1 MQITPTPLPPIL
13 PRILLLLTFVTG
25 IVDSVSVLALGR
37 VFTANMTGNIVVIGF
52 AMAGVPEFSL
62 PRSIT
67 ALAGFL
73 AGAVVGGRLGSLMS
87 QKSRERWVRVA
98 VFCEAIL
105 LLLAGLAS
113 EGFEIA
119 QATPSM
125 RIYSII
131 VLTAIAMGL
140 RNATVR
146 RLAVPDLTTTVLT
159 LTVTGIAADS
169 SLAGG
174 NNPRVGYRLASIFL
188 MLLGAASG
196 ATLLRFGPAAPLLL
210 SGVLVLVSV
219 ALLSL
224 ETKKDTSL
232 KPVNVGL

>member
-1 MQITPTPLPPIL
+1 MQITPTPLP
-13 PRILLLLTFVTG
+13 RILFLLTFVTG

-37 VFTANMTGNIVVIGF
+37 VFTANMTGNIVFIGF
-52 AMAGVPEFSL
+52 AMAGVPGFSL
-62 PRSIT
+62 PHSIT

-105 LLLAGLAS
+105 LLLAGFAL
-113 EGFEIA
+113 EGLEIA
-119 QATPSM
+119 EATPSM

-174 NNPRVGYRLASIFL
+174 NNPRVGYRLAAIFL

-196 ATLLRFGPAAPLLL
+196 ALLLRLGTAVPLFFSVL
-210 SGVLVLVSV
+210 LVLACVGI
-219 ALLSL
+219 LSAQTNT
-224 ETKKDTSL
+224 ERAE
-232 KPVNVGL
+232 VINVG

>member
-1 MQITPTPLPPIL
+1 MPITPTPLPPIF

-52 AMAGVPEFSL
+52 AMAGVSGFSL

-105 LLLAGLAS
+105 LLLAGVAS
-113 EGFEIA
+113 EGFKIA
-119 QATPSM
+119 GATPLM

-131 VLTAIAMGL
+131 VLTAIALGF

-146 RLAVPDLTTTVLT
+146 RLAVPDLTATVVT
-159 LTVTGIAADS
+159 LTVTGIDADS
-169 SLAGG
+169 SLARG
-174 NNPRVGYRLASIFL
+174 NNPPVGYRLASPFL

-196 ATLLRFGPAAPLLL
+196 ATLLRFGPASALLL
-210 SGVLVLVSV
+210 NCMLG
-219 ALLSL
+219 
-224 ETKKDTSL
+224 
-232 KPVNVGL
+232 

>member
-1 MQITPTPLPPIL
+1 MQLTPTPLPPIL

-52 AMAGVPEFSL
+52 AMAGIPEFSL

-87 QKSRERWVRVA
+87 PKSRERWVRVA

-105 LLLAGLAS
+105 LLLAGFAS
-113 EGFEIA
+113 EGFKIA
-119 QATPSM
+119 GATPSM

-188 MLLGAASG
+188 MVLGAASG
-196 ATLLRFGPAAPLLL
+196 AQLLRFGPAAPLLL
-210 SGVLVLVSV
+210 SGMLVLVSV
-219 ALLSL
+219 ALLSS
-224 ETKKDTSL
+224 ETQKDTSL

>member
-1 MQITPTPLPPIL
+1 MQITWTPL

-37 VFTANMTGNIVVIGF
+37 VFTANMTGNIVFIGF
-52 AMAGVPEFSL
+52 AMAGVSEFSL

-174 NNPRVGYRLASIFL
+174 NNPRVGYRLAAIFL
-188 MLLGAASG
+188 MFFGAASG
-196 ATLLRFGPAAPLLL
+196 AVLLRFGPAAPLLL
-210 SGVLVLVSV
+210 SGMLGLVSV
-219 ALLSL
+219 ALLSS

-232 KPVNVGL
+232 KTVNVLNQ

>member
-196 ATLLRFGPAAPLLL
+196 AQLLRFGPAAPLLL
-210 SGVLVLVSV
+210 SGMLGLVSV
-219 ALLSL
+219 ALLSS
-224 ETKKDTSL
+224 ETQKDTSL